1 MIKKLSLLNNE
12 MMHICLIY
20 WTLVAHKSIFCL
32 FIVVR
37 TCQNMF
43 QLCERAGSIVVK
55 LKAIET
61 ESSVME

>member
-1 MIKKLSLLNNE
+1 
-12 MMHICLIY
+12 MHIYLIY
-20 WTLVAHKSIFCL
+20 RTIVAHKSIFCL

-37 TCQNMF
+37 TCQNVF
-43 QLCERAGSIVVK
+43 QLCERAGSVVVK